1 MNEETFK
8 KVLYLIL
15 KVIIK
20 NSGFLSQLEIFR
32 DARVLLENYFG
43 LKGINF

>member
-8 KVLYLIL
+8 KILYLIL

-20 NSGFLSQLEIFR
+20 NNGFLSQLEIFR
-32 DARVLLENYFG
+32 DARILMESYFG
-43 LKGINF
+43 LKGIYH